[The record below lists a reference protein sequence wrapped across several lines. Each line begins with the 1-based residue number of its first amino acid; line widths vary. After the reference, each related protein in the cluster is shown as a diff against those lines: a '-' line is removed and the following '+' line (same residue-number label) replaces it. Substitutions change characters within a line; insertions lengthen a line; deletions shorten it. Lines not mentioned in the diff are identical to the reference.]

1 MNGDARDARQDAISN
16 SGSMTAMVR
25 RVRLQPQK
33 EEKTYPVLL
42 RVKTSA
48 MAGAGTSAAVFVS
61 LYGTTGD
68 ALKQVRS
75 TNTKPK
81 PKPQPPTPNRN
92 AQPVRAAAAAAA
104 HAGRAAQV
112 LAWQR
117 RRVPHTQVRGRG
129 GGGRVVVPACCLPL

>member
-1 MNGDARDARQDAISN
+1 
-16 SGSMTAMVR
+16 MTAMVR

-75 TNTKPK
+75 TNTKRQTPNAK
-81 PKPQPPTPNRN
+81 RQTPNPQTPTPTPNPQPPSPNPQPPT
-92 AQPVRAAAAAAA
+92 ATLSLCVQPLLQPRMQGA
-104 HAGRAAQV
+104 
-112 LAWQR
+112 
-117 RRVPHTQVRGRG
+117 
-129 GGGRVVVPACCLPL
+129 LPKFSPGSDDVFLIHR